1 MEDGRSIAYFAEL
14 GYNTDKPEPSRNKS
28 ARCSM
33 LGRGSAAE
41 GTVLPLGKNRRFGFK
56 AESEPTRK
64 EEFLCLLKI
73 RSIS

>member
-33 LGRGSAAE
+33 FVGWYRLLCNGLLFGKRERQRGQY
-41 GTVLPLGKNRRFGFK
+41 
-56 AESEPTRK
+56 
-64 EEFLCLLKI
+64 LLF
-73 RSIS
+73 